1 MTQECALDTE
11 GFCDSIVLIIN
22 CLSLL
27 FCEARGMVCCS
38 VTQSCPTLCNPMGCS
53 TPAFPVLHYH
63 REFAQT
69 RVHWVD
75 DAIQPYRPLLSP
87 SPPAFNFFQHQ
98 GLFQWLGSLHQVAKV
113 WELPWVL
120 PVNIQDWFPLGLTA
134 LIFLLSKE
142 LSRGIS
148 STMVRRHQ
156 FFGAQP
162 FSLSNPHSCTWLV
175 EKP

>member
-27 FCEARGMVCCS
+27 FCEARRHGLFSHS
-38 VTQSCPTLCNPMGCS
+38 VMSNSLQPHGLQHTSL
-53 TPAFPVLHYH
+53 PVLHYH
-63 REFAQT
+63 PGFAQT
-69 RVHWVD
+69 RVHWVG
-75 DAIQPYRPLLSP
+75 DAIQPYHPLSSP

-98 GLFQWLGSLHQVAKV
+98 GLFQWFGSLHQVAKV
-113 WELPWVL
+113 LELPWVL

-134 LIFLLSKE
+134 LIFLLSKG

-156 FFGAQP
+156 FFGTQL
-162 FSLSNPHSCTWLV
+162 SL
-175 EKP
+175 